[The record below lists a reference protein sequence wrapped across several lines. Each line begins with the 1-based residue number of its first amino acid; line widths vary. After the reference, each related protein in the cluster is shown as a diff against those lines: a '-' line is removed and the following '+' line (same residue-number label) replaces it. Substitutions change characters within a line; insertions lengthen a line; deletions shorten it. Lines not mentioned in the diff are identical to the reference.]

1 VSDDEATQSA
11 GRWLL
16 LVYTLPA
23 QPTRLRAAV
32 WRDLKAGGALYL
44 HDGVGVLPDA
54 PESRMVFESLA
65 VRVRE
70 FGGESTLVAGVLLD
84 AGREGD
90 LRERFATVRGAE
102 YGELRRECRK
112 FQEHLRREAD
122 HYEFTYEELEEL
134 AEELEKV
141 RRWGEKVRARDYLG
155 HRGAAELAADLHA
168 CEEALAE
175 FGGQAFAR
183 EHGELAGAGDPTR
196 AERAVDSA
204 VRPAGQE
211 A

>member
-1 VSDDEATQSA
+1 MSDDGSIKSS
-11 GRWLL
+11 GKWLL

-23 QPTRLRAAV
+23 QPSRLRAAV

-44 HDGVGVLPDA
+44 RDGVGVLPDVPA
-54 PESRMVFESLA
+54 ARTAFESLA
-65 VRVRE
+65 ARVRE
-70 FGGESTLVAGVLLD
+70 FAGEETLVAGVLLD
-84 AGREGD
+84 EERDRE
-90 LRERFATVRGAE
+90 LRERFAAAREAE

-122 HYEFTYEELEEL
+122 HYDFTYEELEEL

-141 RRWGEKVRARDYLG
+141 RRWGDKVRARDYLG
-155 HRGAAELAADLHA
+155 HPAAADLASDLRA

-183 EHGELAGAGDPTR
+183 EHGEMAGP
-196 AERAVDSA
+196 V
-204 VRPAGQE
+204 VKPAGEE